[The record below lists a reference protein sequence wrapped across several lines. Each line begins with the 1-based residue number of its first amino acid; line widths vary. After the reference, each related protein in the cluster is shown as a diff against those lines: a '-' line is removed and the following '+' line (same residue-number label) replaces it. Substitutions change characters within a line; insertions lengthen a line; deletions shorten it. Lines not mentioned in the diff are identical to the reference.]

1 MPDCDIDRDAPL
13 ISPVRLR
20 LNVAAKAECLGVAGL
35 CGVTQYV
42 NGRRAVSAICKDA
55 GTSSGSAEMKGESSD
70 GLEWCNDLSRIKSA
84 HVAGLD
90 ARHHRF
96 LP

>member
-42 NGRRAVSAICKDA
+42 NGRRAVSAVCKDA
-55 GTSSGSAEMKGESSD
+55 GTSSGSAEMKDESSE
-70 GLEWCNDLSRIKSA
+70 GLEWCNDLLRIKSA
-84 HVAGLD
+84 HVADSD
-90 ARHHRF
+90 ARHHKF

>member
-1 MPDCDIDRDAPL
+1 MPDCEIDRDAPL
-13 ISPVRLR
+13 ISPVRVR

-42 NGRRAVSAICKDA
+42 NGRRAVSAVCKDA
-55 GTSSGSAEMKGESSD
+55 GTSSGSAEMKGERSE
-70 GLEWCNDLSRIKSA
+70 GLEWCNDLLQMISA

-90 ARHHRF
+90 SRHHRF